1 MILHTSWLCAFGA
14 VTARPSGMRGMDPWR
29 KCPGLPCLRV
39 SRQDRRLPVSGR
51 SWLTVQRGPLPRS
64 TTGKATG
71 GAAQKHSCLIPG
83 TTTSWLSL
91 CGSTGPELQRLHDR
105 AEGIHFHQRPKHRVG
120 QVCRWRASGHLTG
133 PGTLSAEGHSSPRA
147 GRTSRLIVQIPE
159 RLKCVS
165 TRVWGPYH
173 LWCQLLPSGNK

>member
-1 MILHTSWLCAFGA
+1 MFLRRWHSDSSQLHTSWLCAFGA

-91 CGSTGPELQRLHDR
+91 CGSTGPELHWAVSPARQSRGHPFPPETQTPGGPSVPLEGFRSPHWPRDPQRR
-105 AEGIHFHQRPKHRVG
+105 
-120 QVCRWRASGHLTG
+120 
-133 PGTLSAEGHSSPRA
+133 GTLLPQGWKNFQADCANTRA
-147 GRTSRLIVQIPE
+147 TEV
-159 RLKCVS
+159 C
-165 TRVWGPYH
+165 
-173 LWCQLLPSGNK
+173 